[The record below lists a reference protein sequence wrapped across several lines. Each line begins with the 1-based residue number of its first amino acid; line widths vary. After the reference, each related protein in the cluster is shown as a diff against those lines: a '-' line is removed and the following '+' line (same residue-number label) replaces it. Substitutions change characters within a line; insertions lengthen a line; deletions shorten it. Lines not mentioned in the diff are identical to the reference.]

1 MRFRNF
7 AAAALVAAFSL
18 TASAAHAQAVAAAY
32 PKQQVTLVVPFPAGG
47 PTDAMARLLAL
58 KLSERLGQPVVIDN
72 RGGAGGGI
80 AAEMVA
86 RAPADGHTLFFGTT
100 GTMSINPSLYKK
112 LRYDAVKDFA
122 PVSLMATTMN
132 VLVVNPEVPAK
143 SLAELVQLA
152 KAKPGELAYGSAGNG
167 SSNHLS
173 GELFKSI
180 AGLQISHVP
189 YRGSA
194 PAMIDLLGGR
204 IPMMFDTIAVQTQN
218 IASGKVRALAVTGSR
233 RSPLLPE
240 VPTAQEAGLK
250 GFDVTIWFGVL
261 APAGTPAPVIER
273 LNREMVAVMGTD
285 EMRKRMQADG
295 AEAKTTSAAE
305 FAALIKQDTAKW
317 APVVKTS
324 GASLD

>member
-1 MRFRNF
+1 MRFLTF
-7 AAAALVAAFSL
+7 AAAVVTTASCLTSLPAQAQSAAAF
-18 TASAAHAQAVAAAY
+18 
-32 PKQQVTLVVPFPAGG
+32 PKQPVSLVVPFPAGG
-47 PTDAMARLLAL
+47 PTDAMARLLAQ
-58 KLSERLGQPVVIDN
+58 KLSERLGQQVVIDN
-72 RGGAGGGI
+72 RAGAGGGI
-80 AAEMVA
+80 AAELVA

-100 GTMSINPSLYKK
+100 GTMAINPSLYKK
-112 LRYDAVKDFA
+112 LRYDPVKDFA

-143 SLAELVQLA
+143 NLAELVQLA
-152 KAKPGELAYGSAGNG
+152 KSRPGDLAYGSAGNG

-180 AGLQISHVP
+180 AGVQLNHVP

-194 PAMIDLLGGR
+194 PALVDLLGGR
-204 IPMMFDTIAVQTQN
+204 IAMMFDTVAVQTQN
-218 IASGKVRALAVTGSR
+218 IAAGKVRALAVTGPK

-261 APAGTPAPVIER
+261 APAGTPAPVVER
-273 LNREMVAVMGTD
+273 LNREIVAVMATD

-295 AEAKTTSAAE
+295 AEAKTTTPAE

-317 APVVKTS
+317 TPVVKTS
-324 GASLD
+324 GATLD

>member
-1 MRFRNF
+1 MRFLTF
-7 AAAALVAAFSL
+7 AAAALAAAFSL
-18 TASAAHAQAVAAAY
+18 TSLAAQAQAVAVY
-32 PKQQVTLVVPFPAGG
+32 PKQPLTLVVPFPAGG
-47 PTDAMARLLAL
+47 PTDAMARLLAQ
-58 KLSERLGQPVVIDN
+58 KLSERLGQQVVIDN

-80 AAEMVA
+80 AAELVA

-112 LRYDAVKDFA
+112 LRYDPVKDFA

-143 SLAELVQLA
+143 NLAELVQLA
-152 KAKPGELAYGSAGNG
+152 KGKPGELAYGSAGNG

-180 AGLQISHVP
+180 AGIQISHVP
-189 YRGSA
+189 YRGSS
-194 PAMIDLLGGR
+194 PALVDLLGGR
-204 IPMMFDTIAVQTQN
+204 IAMMFDTIAVQTQN
-218 IASGKVRALAVTGSR
+218 IAAGKVRALAVTGPK

-261 APAGTPAPVIER
+261 APAGTPAPIIER
-273 LNREMVAVMGTD
+273 LNREMVAVMATD

-295 AEAKTTSAAE
+295 AEARTTTPAE

-317 APVVKTS
+317 APVVKAS
-324 GASLD
+324 GATLD

>member
-1 MRFRNF
+1 MRFLTRS
-7 AAAALVAAFSL
+7 AAALAIAFCL
-18 TASAAHAQAVAAAY
+18 ASPSAQAQGVAVF
-32 PKQQVTLVVPFPAGG
+32 PRQPLTLVVPFPAGG
-47 PTDAMARLLAL
+47 PTDAMARLLAQ
-58 KLSERLGQPVVIDN
+58 KLSERLEQQVVIDN

-80 AAEMVA
+80 AAELVA

-112 LRYDAVKDFA
+112 LRYDPVKDFA

-143 SLAELVQLA
+143 NLTDLVQLA
-152 KAKPGELAYGSAGNG
+152 KSKPGEFAYGSAGNG

-180 AGLQISHVP
+180 TGVQISHVP
-189 YRGSA
+189 YRGSS
-194 PAMIDLLGGR
+194 PALVDLLGGR
-204 IPMMFDTIAVQTQN
+204 IAMMFDTIAVQTQN
-218 IASGKVRALAVTGSR
+218 IAAGKVRALAVTGPK

-261 APAGTPAPVIER
+261 APAGTPAPIIER
-273 LNREMVAVMGTD
+273 LNREIVTVMATD

-295 AEAKTTSAAE
+295 AEARTTTPAE

-317 APVVKTS
+317 APVVKAS
-324 GASLD
+324 GATLD

>member
-1 MRFRNF
+1 MRF
-7 AAAALVAAFSL
+7 L
-18 TASAAHAQAVAAAY
+18 TFSAAVLATVVSLASPATQAQGVASF
-32 PKQQVTLVVPFPAGG
+32 PKQPVTLVVPFPAGG
-47 PTDAMARLLAL
+47 PTDAMARLLAQ
-58 KLSERLGQPVVIDN
+58 KLSERLGQQVVIDN

-80 AAEMVA
+80 AAELVA

-112 LRYDAVKDFA
+112 LRYDPVKDFA

-143 SLAELVQLA
+143 NLAELVQLA
-152 KAKPGELAYGSAGNG
+152 KSKPGELAYGSAGNG

-180 AGLQISHVP
+180 TGVQVSHVP

-204 IPMMFDTIAVQTQN
+204 IAMMFDTIAVQTQN
-218 IASGKVRALAVTGSR
+218 IAVGKVRALAVTGPK

-261 APAGTPAPVIER
+261 APAGTPAPIIER
-273 LNREMVAVMGTD
+273 LNRDIVAVMAAD
-285 EMRKRMQADG
+285 DMRKRMQADG
-295 AEAKTTSAAE
+295 AEARTTTPAE

-317 APVVKTS
+317 APVVKAS
-324 GASLD
+324 GATLD

>member
-1 MRFRNF
+1 MRFLNF
-7 AAAALVAAFSL
+7 AAATLVAAFSL
-18 TASAAHAQAVAAAY
+18 TAPAAHAQTVAVF
-32 PKQQVTLVVPFPAGG
+32 PKQSVTLVVPFPAGG

-100 GTMSINPSLYKK
+100 GTLSINPSLYKK
-112 LRYDAVKDFA
+112 LRYDPVKDFA

-143 SLAELVQLA
+143 NLAELVQLA
-152 KAKPGELAYGSAGNG
+152 KSKPGELAYGSAGNG

-180 AGLQISHVP
+180 AGLQVSHVP

-204 IPMMFDTIAVQTQN
+204 LAMMFDTIAVQTQN
-218 IASGKVRALAVTGSR
+218 IAAGKVRALAVTGPK

-261 APAGTPAPVIER
+261 APAGTPAPIIER
-273 LNREMVAVMGTD
+273 LNREVVAVMATD

-295 AEAKTTSAAE
+295 AEAKTTTPAE

>member
-1 MRFRNF
+1 MRFLTF
-7 AAAALVAAFSL
+7 ATAALATALSL
-18 TASAAHAQAVAAAY
+18 TSLAAQAQAVAMY
-32 PKQQVTLVVPFPAGG
+32 PKQPLTLVVPFPAGG
-47 PTDAMARLLAL
+47 PTDAMARLLAQ
-58 KLSERLGQPVVIDN
+58 KLTERLGQQVVIDN
-72 RGGAGGGI
+72 RGGAGGVI
-80 AAEMVA
+80 AAELVA
-86 RAPADGHTLFFGTT
+86 RAPADGYTLFFGTT

-112 LRYDAVKDFA
+112 LRYDPVKDFA

-132 VLVVNPEVPAK
+132 VLVVSPGVPAK

-152 KAKPGELAYGSAGNG
+152 KSKPGELAYGSAGNG

-180 AGLQISHVP
+180 AGVQVSHVP

-204 IPMMFDTIAVQTQN
+204 LAMMFDTIAVQTQN
-218 IASGKVRALAVTGSR
+218 IAAGKVRALAVTGPK

-261 APAGTPAPVIER
+261 APAGTPTPIIER
-273 LNREMVAVMGTD
+273 LNREVVAVMATD

-295 AEAKTTSAAE
+295 AEARTTTPAE

-317 APVVKTS
+317 TPVVKAS
-324 GASLD
+324 GATLD

>member
-1 MRFRNF
+1 MRFLTF
-7 AAAALVAAFSL
+7 PATLALVFCLASPGTQAQGVAAFPRQPL
-18 TASAAHAQAVAAAY
+18 
-32 PKQQVTLVVPFPAGG
+32 TLVVPFPAGG
-47 PTDAMARLLAL
+47 PTDAMARVLTQ
-58 KLSERLGQPVVIDN
+58 KLSERLEQPVVIDN

-80 AAEMVA
+80 AAELVA

-112 LRYDAVKDFA
+112 LRYDPVKDFA

-143 SLAELVQLA
+143 NLADLVQLA
-152 KAKPGELAYGSAGNG
+152 KSKPGEFAYGSAGNG

-180 AGLQISHVP
+180 AGVQISHVP
-189 YRGSA
+189 YRGSS
-194 PAMIDLLGGR
+194 PALVDLLGGR
-204 IPMMFDTIAVQTQN
+204 IAMMFDTIAVQTQN
-218 IASGKVRALAVTGSR
+218 IAAGKVRALAVTGPR
-233 RSPLLPE
+233 RSPLLPD

-261 APAGTPAPVIER
+261 APAGTPAPIIER
-273 LNREMVAVMGTD
+273 LNREIVTVMATD

-295 AEAKTTSAAE
+295 AEAKTTTPAE

-317 APVVKTS
+317 APVVKAS
-324 GASLD
+324 GATLD